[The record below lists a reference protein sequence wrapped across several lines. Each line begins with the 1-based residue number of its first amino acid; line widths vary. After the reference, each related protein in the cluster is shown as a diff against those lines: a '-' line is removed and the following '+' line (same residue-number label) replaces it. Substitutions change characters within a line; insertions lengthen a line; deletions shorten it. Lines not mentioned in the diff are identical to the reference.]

1 MKSEEEKR
9 IKYPEFKQLMESF
22 YQDEIK
28 RIELDNSEKIKKQ
41 EKVRLKPTII
51 YEKHSKE
58 IRLEFNIGID
68 QMYRLKSFSEFY
80 DRVLKNETYQYG
92 KNLEFVHK
100 EENFTEDSRGLLKFL
115 LRYAEVIKYVNSGTY
130 NRFRYYGKEI
140 NDDYILINASR
151 ADDIFD
157 ILKGD
162 KVELERNYLKSEIE
176 FVDNHPNLEF
186 SLIKVSGEDYLLFPN
201 LDVNKCYII
210 DGNKYSYM
218 LYDKKLYKCSKQYST
233 HELKIIRI
241 LKENYQTNMKINKD
255 GLKDFFS
262 LIVPRIKNSILYEE
276 DAKLQ
281 QYIPK
286 TLKVKIYLDS
296 DKDRNIIANIKF
308 VYGGLEFN
316 PFKDNPNISR
326 DVITEAN
333 VLNHFQQT
341 GFLFDKK
348 RGNLILTEEDK
359 IYKFLTQD
367 IEDYKACYDILISQ
381 DFKEKQIK
389 SPKISKIGIKIENN
403 LLKLDLQNLNIDKSE
418 LKEVLKEY
426 HFKKRYYR
434 LKDGTFL
441 DLYNNS
447 DIAFIDNIIT
457 NMEVSY
463 KELR

>member
-41 EKVRLKPTII
+41 EKVKLRPIII

-58 IRLEFNIGID
+58 IRLEFNIGIN
-68 QMYRLKSFSEFY
+68 QMYRLKSLSEFY
-80 DRVLKNETYQYG
+80 DRILNNETYQYG

-100 EENFTEDSRGLLKFL
+100 EENFTEDSKKILKFL
-115 LRYAEVIKYVNSGTY
+115 LRYAELIKYVNSGTY
-130 NRFRYYGKEI
+130 NRFRYYGKGI
-140 NDDYILINASR
+140 NDEYILINSSR
-151 ADDIFD
+151 VDDVFD
-157 ILKGD
+157 ILKGN
-162 KVELERNYLKSEIE
+162 KVDLERNYIKSEIE
-176 FVDNHPNLEF
+176 FVDDHPNLEF
-186 SLIKVSGEDYLLFPN
+186 SLIKASTEEYLLFPN

-218 LYDKKLYKCSKQYST
+218 LHDKKLYKCSKEYST
-233 HELKIIRI
+233 HELKIIHI
-241 LKENYQTNMKINKD
+241 LKDNYQTNMKINKD

-276 DAKLQ
+276 DAIIK

-308 VYGGLEFN
+308 VYETLEFN

-333 VLNHFQQT
+333 VLNHLQQT

-348 RGNLILTEEDK
+348 RGNLILAEEDK
-359 IYKFLTQD
+359 IYNFLTHD
-367 IEDYKACYDILISQ
+367 IEDYKACYDILIPKNFQ
-381 DFKEKQIK
+381 QKQIK
-389 SPKISKIGIKIENN
+389 SPKISRIGVKIENN
-403 LLKLDLQNLNIDKSE
+403 LLKIDLQNLNIDKSE
-418 LKEVLKEY
+418 LIEVLKQY
-426 HFKKRYYR
+426 HLKKRYYR

-441 DLYNNS
+441 NLYNNS
-447 DIAFIDNIIT
+447 DIAFIDNMMNT
-457 NMEVSY
+457 TEVSH